1 MANVY
6 KIVNDLEY
14 AWDKSVKYVMWAIK
28 YIKLRAKVYSLLSKI
43 WQTL

>member
-6 KIVNDLEY
+6 KIVNNLEY
-14 AWDKSVKYVMWAIK
+14 AWDKSVKYVMWAINVK
-28 YIKLRAKVYSLLSKI
+28 SRAKVYSLLSKS